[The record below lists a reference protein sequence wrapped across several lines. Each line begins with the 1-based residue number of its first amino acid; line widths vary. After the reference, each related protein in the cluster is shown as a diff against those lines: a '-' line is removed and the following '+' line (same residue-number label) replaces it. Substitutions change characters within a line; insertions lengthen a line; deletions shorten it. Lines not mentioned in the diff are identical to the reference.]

1 MMSTSQS
8 RSTAPSPDPIV
19 SHPAKQG
26 LPTSER
32 ANPSIAQLI
41 KTPGASLRAF
51 LATLLILFCASAFPA
66 SFDCASPFGQIEI
79 IICENEELSGLDDQL
94 SFIFRSAV
102 AAAPDKKRLQRE
114 QLTWISE
121 TRNACED
128 AACLEQAYRSRL
140 SELTADNAAGN
151 QTPQDTPTPPPETTS
166 ATDEKAEQ
174 APTPISQED
183 PQADEKPS
191 QPEIAPPAETE
202 AVNNNADK
210 GESSLLGL
218 KLAVL
223 AILINVIYSIRL
235 HKRERLIIYKDYTDA
250 TITGLAPL
258 CGAVVYGL
266 ARFFEVPV
274 ESASMLGW
282 AVFSILVLLIIR
294 STYKNND
301 GIHFFA
307 MSLLTKVTIVGLYYA
322 VMFILF
328 VQLGSVRKKG
338 ERRSSFEARK
348 RREAEQAI
356 ATMAATTTGFIAL
369 SAWVCRNPEFTP
381 FREYISQPV

>member
-1 MMSTSQS
+1 M
-8 RSTAPSPDPIV
+8 
-19 SHPAKQG
+19 
-26 LPTSER
+26 
-32 ANPSIAQLI
+32 
-41 KTPGASLRAF
+41 RAF
-51 LATLLILFCASAFPA
+51 LATVLILFCTSAFPA

-79 IICENEELSGLDDQL
+79 AICENEELSGLDDQL
-94 SFIFRSAV
+94 SVIFRSAV

-114 QLTWISE
+114 QLTWITE

-128 AACLEQAYRSRL
+128 AACLEAAYRGRL
-140 SELTADNAAGN
+140 SELTADNAADS
-151 QTPQDTPTPPPETTS
+151 QTPQDTPPPEAAV

-174 APTPISQED
+174 APAPISQEES
-183 PQADEKPS
+183 QADEKPA

-202 AVNNNADK
+202 AVSSTSNE
-210 GESSLLGL
+210 GESSYLGL

-258 CGAVVYGL
+258 CGVAVYGL
-266 ARFFEVPV
+266 ARFFEIPA
-274 ESASMLGW
+274 ESARMLGG
-282 AVFSILVLLIIR
+282 AAFAILALLIVR

-301 GIHFFA
+301 GILFFA

-322 VMFILF
+322 SMVMLF
-328 VQLGSVRKKG
+328 MQLGSVRKKG
-338 ERRSSFEARK
+338 ERQSTFEARK

-381 FREYISQPV
+381 FREYISQPA